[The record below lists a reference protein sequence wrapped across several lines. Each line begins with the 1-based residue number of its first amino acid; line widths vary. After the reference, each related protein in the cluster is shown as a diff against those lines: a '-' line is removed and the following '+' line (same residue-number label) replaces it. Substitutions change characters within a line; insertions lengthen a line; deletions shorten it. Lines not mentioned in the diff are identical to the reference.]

1 MNLKNFSIFHLLF
14 AVVALTLAPTLA
26 LFNSVRKRNTG
37 MAFTTYSE
45 LALMGTIQSNKQ
57 RGRATLMKSEGQYLN
72 TMFDTYIDF
81 QRSEVVVNLKSLDGR
96 EYAVRFPTQQLKE
109 DKDKKI
115 LVRFLNLRSNSN
127 GIELYVNCVNI
138 GRDNTELPIR
148 EVVFSNHTVF
158 RHANFKLYTEMN
170 LPSLLMLQNCKET
183 PTHASITHHRYPEPS
198 WIGTGSGKTAGSGA
212 KDVFGSARQPPHGE
226 EHDNMDGPSLSSYIG
241 ELTRAIRD
249 LQRDFQNQIRETH
262 LLKET
267 LRECQMCRGSNEPG
281 NIRRCSSHP
290 CFSGVRCIDT
300 ENGFRC
306 GDCPPGFY
314 GDGISCSAYLS
325 CNDRPCY
332 PGVTCTDTISGY
344 RCGSC
349 PAHYTGDGTLHG
361 CKPVEI
367 TCRDEPC
374 FPGVNC
380 TNGLRGYICGACPS
394 GYSGNGTHC
403 VDINEC
409 QFSRPCD
416 KMATC
421 TNLSPGFTCTPCPPG
436 YTSPII
442 EGVGIASAQR
452 TKQICEDINECKMN
466 NGGCVP
472 NSRCINLPGSFRCGE
487 CKTGYVGNQT
497 RGCFKQ
503 SNSCPTTK
511 ECHSNAKCVHRKE
524 TNSYECMC
532 QVGFGGDGHLCSKD
546 SDLDGIPDEEL
557 PCNDR
562 RCRKDNC
569 LLTPNS
575 GQEDAD
581 SDNIGDAC
589 DPDSDNDG
597 IVNDPDN
604 CPLTPNPDQ
613 LDSED
618 TPDNKGDACD
628 NCPTVPN
635 TDQSDVDDDGLGD
648 MCDPDADNDGIR
660 NENDNCR
667 YIKNS
672 DQRDSDG
679 DGIGDV
685 CDNCPFDRNAN
696 QMDSDND
703 LTGDVCDTNDDKDND
718 GIQDNVD
725 NCPSVINSDQL
736 DTDNDKMGDAC
747 DEDDDNDGIPDAF
760 DNCELRVNP
769 DQEDL
774 NGNNVGDLCED
785 DKDGDKSIDIVDVCP
800 YDGRVYSTDFRN
812 YQTVVLDP
820 VGVSQIDPNWYIMN
834 EGAEIIQTI
843 NSDPGIAIG
852 YTAFSGVDFSGTLYI
867 NTKEDDDYAGFIF
880 GYQDNAHFYVVMWKK
895 NTQTYWHSTPFRAVA
910 QPGIQLKLVNS
921 STGPG
926 QYLRNALWHTGDTHD
941 QVKLLWTDPRNV
953 GWKEKRAYRWE
964 LFHRPSIGLIRVIFY
979 EKSELVADS
988 GNIYDFTLKGGRLGV
1003 FCFSQENV
1011 IWSDLVYR
1019 CNDYVQE
1026 EDEHNSVGNK

>member
-1 MNLKNFSIFHLLF
+1 
-14 AVVALTLAPTLA
+14 
-26 LFNSVRKRNTG
+26 
-37 MAFTTYSE
+37 
-45 LALMGTIQSNKQ
+45 
-57 RGRATLMKSEGQYLN
+57 
-72 TMFDTYIDF
+72 
-81 QRSEVVVNLKSLDGR
+81 
-96 EYAVRFPTQQLKE
+96 
-109 DKDKKI
+109 
-115 LVRFLNLRSNSN
+115 
-127 GIELYVNCVNI
+127 
-138 GRDNTELPIR
+138 
-148 EVVFSNHTVF
+148 
-158 RHANFKLYTEMN
+158 
-170 LPSLLMLQNCKET
+170 
-183 PTHASITHHRYPEPS
+183 
-198 WIGTGSGKTAGSGA
+198 
-212 KDVFGSARQPPHGE
+212 
-226 EHDNMDGPSLSSYIG
+226 
-241 ELTRAIRD
+241 
-249 LQRDFQNQIRETH
+249 
-262 LLKET
+262 
-267 LRECQMCRGSNEPG
+267 
-281 NIRRCSSHP
+281 
-290 CFSGVRCIDT
+290 
-300 ENGFRC
+300 
-306 GDCPPGFY
+306 
-314 GDGISCSAYLS
+314 
-325 CNDRPCY
+325 
-332 PGVTCTDTISGY
+332 
-344 RCGSC
+344 
-349 PAHYTGDGTLHG
+349 
-361 CKPVEI
+361 
-367 TCRDEPC
+367 
-374 FPGVNC
+374 
-380 TNGLRGYICGACPS
+380 
-394 GYSGNGTHC
+394 
-403 VDINEC
+403 
-409 QFSRPCD
+409 
-416 KMATC
+416 MATC

-442 EGVGIASAQR
+442 EGVGIASAQS

-472 NSRCINLPGSFRCGE
+472 NSRCINLPGGFRCGE
-487 CKTGYVGNQT
+487 CNTGYVGNQT

-503 SNSCPTTK
+503 SNSCPTNE
-511 ECHSNAKCVHRKE
+511 ECHPLARCVNRKE

-532 QVGFGGDGHLCSKD
+532 QVGYGGDGHICSKD
-546 SDLDGIPDEEL
+546 SDLDGIPDEAL

-581 SDNIGDAC
+581 SDEIGDAC

-696 QMDSDND
+696 QLDSDND

-718 GIQDNVD
+718 GIQDNTD
-725 NCPSVINSDQL
+725 NCPSIINSDQL
-736 DTDNDKMGDAC
+736 DTDNDKIGDAC
-747 DEDDDNDGIPDAF
+747 DEDDDNDGIPDVF
-760 DNCELRVNP
+760 DNCDLRVNP

-774 NGNNVGDLCED
+774 NGNNVGDICES

-1026 EDEHNSVGNK
+1026 EDKHNSVGNK